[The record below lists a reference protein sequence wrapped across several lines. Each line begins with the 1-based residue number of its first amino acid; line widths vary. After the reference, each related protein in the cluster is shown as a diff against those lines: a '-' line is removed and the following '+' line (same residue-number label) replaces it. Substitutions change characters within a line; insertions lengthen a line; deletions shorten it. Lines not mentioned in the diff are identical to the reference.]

1 MTDSNT
7 VKDDIRSALEALL
20 GPEVRTIGADQ
31 SFRDFIGE
39 RFDSL
44 MAVEVVT
51 TIEERFGIEVDYV
64 GDDVRY
70 WFETLEKMEQFVTE
84 RLEDTATLQAV

>member
-1 MTDSNT
+1 MINSNS
-7 VKDDIRSALEALL
+7 VKEDIRSALETLL
-20 GPEVRTIGADQ
+20 GPEVRTIGVDQ

-70 WFETLEKMEQFVTE
+70 WFETLEKMEQFVKE
-84 RLEDTATLQAV
+84 RLEDNVTLQAM

>member
-1 MTDSNT
+1 MTNVST
-7 VKDDIRSALEALL
+7 VKDDIRTALETLL
-20 GPEVRTIGADQ
+20 GPEVRSIGADE

-51 TIEERFGIEVDYV
+51 IIEERFGIEVDYV

-70 WFETLEKMEQFVTE
+70 WFETLEKMEQFVKE

>member
-1 MTDSNT
+1 MINSNS
-7 VKDDIRSALEALL
+7 VKEDIRSALETLL
-20 GPEVRTIGADQ
+20 GPEVRAIGADQ

-70 WFETLEKMEQFVTE
+70 WFETLEKMEQFVKE
-84 RLEDTATLQAV
+84 RLEDNVTLQAM

>member
-1 MTDSNT
+1 MTNSNT

-20 GPEVRTIGADQ
+20 GPEVRTIGSDQ

-44 MAVEVVT
+44 MAVEVVS

-84 RLEDTATLQAV
+84 RLEDRATLQAV

>member
-1 MTDSNT
+1 MTNSNT
-7 VKDDIRSALEALL
+7 VKDAIRSALEALL

-84 RLEDTATLQAV
+84 RLEDTATLQAL

>member
-1 MTDSNT
+1 MSSSNT
-7 VKDDIRSALEALL
+7 VNEDIRASLEALL

-51 TIEERFGIEVDYV
+51 TIEERFGIEVDFV

-70 WFETLEKMEQFVTE
+70 WFETLEKMEQFVKG
-84 RLEDTATLQAV
+84 RLEDNATLQAV

>member
-1 MTDSNT
+1 MTHT
-7 VKDDIRSALEALL
+7 TRVIDDIRSALETLL
-20 GPEVRTIGADQ
+20 GPEVHSIGADE

-51 TIEERFGIEVDYV
+51 TIEERFAIEVDYV

-70 WFETLEKMEQFVTE
+70 WFETLEKMEQFVKE

>member
-1 MTDSNT
+1 MNSHS
-7 VKDDIRSALEALL
+7 VKEDIRSALETLL
-20 GPEVRTIGADQ
+20 GPEVRTIGVDQ

-70 WFETLEKMEQFVTE
+70 WFETLEKMEQFVKE
-84 RLEDTATLQAV
+84 RLEDNVTLQAM

>member
-1 MTDSNT
+1 MSNPQSIEQ
-7 VKDDIRSALEALL
+7 KIRAALEQLL
-20 GPEVRTIGADQ
+20 GPEVRAIGRDE

-51 TIEERFGIEVDYV
+51 TIEECFAIEVDFMS
-64 GDDVRY
+64 DDVRF
-70 WFETLEKMEQFVTE
+70 WFETLGKLEKFVGDK
-84 RLEDTATLQAV
+84 LEDQATLQAV